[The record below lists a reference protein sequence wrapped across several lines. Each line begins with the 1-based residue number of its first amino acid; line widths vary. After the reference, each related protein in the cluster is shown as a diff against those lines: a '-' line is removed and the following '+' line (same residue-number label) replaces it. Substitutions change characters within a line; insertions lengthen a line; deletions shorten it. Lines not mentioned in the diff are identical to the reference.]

1 MLRLRIHLEGIMTK
15 SDRALY
21 LACRV
26 IGKSCFESGC
36 PISAKGHETYVGECP
51 FMEII
56 PTRKQCAIRL
66 MSHYKKQA
74 RRTK

>member
-21 LACRV
+21 LAV
-26 IGKSCFESGC
+26 KDQFGC
-36 PISAKGHETYVGECP
+36 NAVYTQK
-51 FMEII
+51 EIEVFI
-56 PTRKQCAIRL
+56 KERIVYYT
-66 MSHYKKQA
+66 KQA